1 MSALIY
7 DYRIKPWEIYGG
19 RRAFFVRYAD
29 LVANVVEELK
39 LQPIQEQFR
48 SPAVRAMEKRA
59 TTAGEA
65 AAYFDP
71 DMFGGKRF
79 AHLHYRGE
87 VYMLNREQWQAF
99 TNKIKND
106 LVKRLQSSSAISVE
120 QIQDLSDAVDPIA

>member
-48 SPAVRAMEKRA
+48 FPAVRAMEKQLQQGRRRPILIPICS
-59 TTAGEA
+59 EA
-65 AAYFDP
+65 SASLTCTIAA
-71 DMFGGKRF
+71 RF
-79 AHLHYRGE
+79 
-87 VYMLNREQWQAF
+87 
-99 TNKIKND
+99 TC
-106 LVKRLQSSSAISVE
+106 
-120 QIQDLSDAVDPIA
+120 